1 MFQRHVALSD
11 KLYKLLAICFVICIP
26 IIIVSATVLIAFNT
40 DSVYTRGFEKYS
52 ISQKTGISSS
62 ELLNIS
68 KDLQK
73 YFNNDKELLD
83 TKAVIYGQNQDLFN
97 EREIHHMRDVKSLV
111 KGTYWIFITALVYI
125 CLFTVAR
132 IIAGNI
138 IPRISKL
145 ILYGSLSTI
154 GIICLFG
161 LLAILEFEALFLL
174 FHQISFSNDLWQL
187 DPRKDYLVI
196 LFPTG
201 FWLDATLLI
210 TITAICVAGITSTFS
225 AGILIYIR
233 LKDTRKQDHI
243 SSD

>member
-1 MFQRHVALSD
+1 
-11 KLYKLLAICFVICIP
+11 
-26 IIIVSATVLIAFNT
+26 
-40 DSVYTRGFEKYS
+40 
-52 ISQKTGISSS
+52 
-62 ELLNIS
+62 
-68 KDLQK
+68 
-73 YFNNDKELLD
+73 
-83 TKAVIYGQNQDLFN
+83 
-97 EREIHHMRDVKSLV
+97 MRDVKSLV

-125 CLFTVAR
+125 CLFTVAQ
-132 IIAGNI
+132 IIASNI

-210 TITAICVAGITSTFS
+210 TITAICVAGITATFS
-225 AGILIYIR
+225 AGMLIYIR
-233 LKDTRKQDHI
+233 LKDPRKQDQI